1 MAIFT
6 LIAFMLPL
14 CVAAGIVEGL
24 CVLADRRQAKR
35 EWKYIRERY
44 YPEQQY

>member
-14 CVAAGIVEGL
+14 CVVAGIVEWLCGL
-24 CVLADRRQAKR
+24 PDRRRAKR